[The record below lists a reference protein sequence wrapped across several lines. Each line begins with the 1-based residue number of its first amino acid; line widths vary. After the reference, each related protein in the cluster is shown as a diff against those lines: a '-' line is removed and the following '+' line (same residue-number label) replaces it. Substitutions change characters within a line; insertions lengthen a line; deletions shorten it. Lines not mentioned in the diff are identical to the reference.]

1 MRYLF
6 LCMLPLA
13 LCSGCGS
20 DSEKNDRAESA
31 PIPLALPSPAPAEKT
46 SAAEPVQAEQS
57 EGYSPAIRALLL
69 RARTAVTE
77 GRHAGAI
84 EALSQAIGFTPEDA
98 RLFRMRADVYS
109 LLGENA
115 NARADFSTAIRLADN
130 NADLYNARG
139 YFLMTQ
145 GIPAEARTDFD
156 SAIERNP
163 RHPAALNNRG
173 LLHLAAG
180 QLEES
185 ISDFSLAIEAQADF
199 MEAWNNRSYARL
211 KLEQLDDA
219 MSDVRQAI
227 RIRDDYP
234 TAWNNCGLIAME
246 QQNYAEAARAFTRAI
261 ELSPLEI
268 RLLQHRREAYL
279 RLEQFREAHADRDRI
294 NWLQQLQQ
302 FTELTSRSRTSPDAW
317 ISRGEHLFLGREF
330 GAAVQDF
337 TRAILLQP
345 KNQQALTLRAQA
357 WQAMGDREKAML
369 DCNQALSS
377 GDYQPASSLRG
388 DLYLAADQPE
398 QALADY
404 EAAGRFDESVAEAH
418 DLLAKTQL
426 TAGDTAAA
434 ADSRRQAADIREAL
448 TRSLSPP
455 ENPPAADDAGFAPL
469 RE

>member
-6 LCMLPLA
+6 LCLLPIT

-20 DSEKNDRAESA
+20 DPETPAQAESA
-31 PIPLALPSPAPAEKT
+31 PIPLVLPSPAPAEKIT
-46 SAAEPVQAEQS
+46 TAEATQTTQPES
-57 EGYSPAIRALLL
+57 YSPTIRALLQ

-84 EALSQAIGFTPEDA
+84 EALSQAIGFTPADA

-109 LLGENA
+109 LQGENA
-115 NARADFSTAIRLADN
+115 NARADFSTAIRLAEND
-130 NADLYNARG
+130 ADLYNARG

-145 GIPAEARTDFD
+145 GIPADAKADFD
-156 SAIERNP
+156 NAIERNP
-163 RHPAALNNRG
+163 RHSAALNNRG
-173 LLHLAAG
+173 LLLLAAG
-180 QLEES
+180 DLEES
-185 ISDFSLAIEAQADF
+185 IKDFSLAIKAQADF

-211 KLEQLDDA
+211 KLSQLEEA

-279 RLEQFREAHADRDRI
+279 KLEQFREAHADRDRI
-294 NWLQQLQQ
+294 VWLQQLQQ
-302 FTELTSRSRTSPDAW
+302 LSESTGRSQGNPNAW
-317 ISRGEHLFLGREF
+317 ISRGEHLLQGREF

-337 TRAILLQP
+337 TRAVLLQP
-345 KNQQALTLRAQA
+345 NNQQALTLRAQA
-357 WQAMGDREKAML
+357 WLAMGDQEKAML

-377 GDYQPASSLRG
+377 GEFQPALSLRG
-388 DLYLAADQPE
+388 DLYLAADQAE
-398 QALADY
+398 QAVADY
-404 EAAGRFDESVAEAH
+404 NAAGRFDDSVAAAY
-418 DLLAKTQL
+418 DLLAESQLKT
-426 TAGDTAAA
+426 GDAAA
-434 ADSRRQAADIREAL
+434 AAASRQQAVAVRAAL
-448 TRSLSPP
+448 TRTLESRPNL
-455 ENPPAADDAGFAPL
+455 PPADDDGFDPL
-469 RE
+469 QN